1 MYDGRGDVN
10 TFLFQ
15 VADVFSLYPGA
26 SEEQKIV
33 STSVRLTG
41 LASAW
46 YRSIR
51 ADTTSFF
58 SWHAFASALKA
69 AFKTKSDESKARDQL
84 HLARQKPNQSAVS
97 YATQLR
103 SLYVQIP
110 DMHEGEKLDR
120 FRQGLH
126 PPLRALVDI
135 QNPTSFSQAVEIAVA
150 HDSAYRDAGI
160 STTVPMQLG
169 FISHNRPPVETSA
182 EPIQEA
188 KASIP
193 INDTT
198 IGVLPAP
205 TATTAPRYRITKLS
219 NTQGQPA
226 DLLIF
231 AGTFHKHPVR
241 ILIDGG
247 ASASFIDEEFCDRF
261 EVQAAQKHDPD
272 MIRLADGHQQQSTAM
287 IPNARFRVSSY
298 KGVQTLHCT
307 KLHGFDIILG
317 KPWLAD
323 INPHIDWKQN
333 TMSFQHA
340 GRKHT
345 LRAPP
350 FPKHPDIDKY
360 TISTAGLRV
369 AMQTRQ
375 PMFLV
380 SITPSGINSAIDRHQ
395 IMDCTAI
402 TQKFADVFP
411 ADLPA
416 GLPPQRAVDHRIE
429 VEPGKR
435 PPTRSTYNMSTSELA
450 ELKAQI
456 TEMQEK
462 GFIRPSTSPYAAGV
476 LFVRKK
482 DGTFRMCV
490 DYRPLN
496 RITIK
501 NKYPLPRVENMLD
514 RLHGATVFSK
524 IDLRQGYH
532 QIRIAPEDIPKTAFS
547 TRYGHFEFTVLPFGL
562 CNAPA
567 TFQRLMNDIFRQ
579 ELDDHVIVYLDDILI
594 FSRTHEEHARHLD
607 RVLSLLRQHKL
618 YAKLSKCEFGRSQ
631 TEFLGHIITSTGIA
645 CDPSKLAAINS
656 WPVPTTVHDVR
667 SFLGLANY
675 YRRFVNNFSS
685 IAAPLTALT
694 QADGHDKQ
702 GKVTWT
708 STQQSAFDALKQ
720 ALTSAPIL
728 IAPDPAQPYT
738 LRCDASGIGIG
749 AVLSQGTGPAE
760 RVVAYHSRKLL
771 PAERNYPTHE
781 QELLSLVEALKVWRH
796 YLLGAHF
803 TLLTD
808 NWANKH
814 LQTQPRLDSRRQAR
828 WMEVLQ
834 EYNCHIDHIP
844 GKQNVVADALSRR
857 ADYQLYTSALG
868 IPLAPNTPGIP
879 LAPNTPG
886 IPLAPNNPGIPTATG
901 TESLSAP
908 HPQLHIDEQS
918 ATADPQYQ
926 RHLAA
931 ALAGKARQFQI
942 QGNLMYHTG
951 RGTRRLYIPVGPMR
965 TALLREAHDIPIS
978 GHLGRDK
985 TYAQLSRHFFWPR
998 MAASVHNYVRT
1009 CTHCQRNKS
1018 NTAKPIGLLHPLPI
1032 PQHRWEHVSMD
1043 LITQLPSTAAGHDA
1057 IVVFVDKLT
1066 KMIHAVP
1073 TTTTVTAPILA
1084 RIFFDHVF
1092 RLHGLPKVIVSDR
1105 DPRFTA
1111 AFWKELFHL
1120 TGTHLNMSTA
1130 NHPQTD
1136 GQTERANRTL
1146 EDMLRNFVSPHH
1158 DDWDTHLTAAEFAY
1172 NSSVHAA
1179 TGFTPFHLNSGQ
1191 QAHTP
1196 LSLSAPASHV
1206 APADK
1211 ESAQAF
1217 LQRMAADIT
1226 AATHHLHNAQERATK
1241 YANAKRQDH
1250 SFKVGDQVYLADSFF
1265 THSQIAQSAADHAT
1279 RKFSPRQHGPFRVLE
1294 IVTPVALRLEFPSGC
1309 PNMGLVIFMQILFQ
1323 YCTISDSVCH
1333 IGTCELVRIY
1343 WQAARY
1349 LLQVRPCRRKRARIH
1364 LSCSPSIVLVQVI
1377 ARRKPMVHS
1386 RQRAHLA
1393 ALVKSPRAAYL
1404 HSPSGLKAAARRAE
1418 AIALEVHAKNELLM
1432 TEVEWQHAH
1441 EEVLN
1446 AIVHDFEEK
1455 LEHQQAGQRQLRG
1468 YWATSVAAVGR
1479 GEARMSKTGMNL
1491 NVKIGAAIALSTL
1504 HNI

>member
-120 FRQGLH
+120 FRQ
-126 PPLRALVDI
+126 
-135 QNPTSFSQAVEIAVA
+135 
-150 HDSAYRDAGI
+150 
-160 STTVPMQLG
+160 
-169 FISHNRPPVETSA
+169 
-182 EPIQEA
+182 
-188 KASIP
+188 
-193 INDTT
+193 
-198 IGVLPAP
+198 
-205 TATTAPRYRITKLS
+205 APRYRITKLS

-231 AGTFHKHPVR
+231 TGTFHKHPVR

-247 ASASFIDEEFCDRF
+247 ASASFIDEEFCDKF

-287 IPNARFRVSSY
+287 IPNARFRMSSY

-350 FPKHPDIDKY
+350 SPKHPDIDKY

-380 SITPSGINSAIDRHQ
+380 SITPTGIDSATDRHQ

-532 QIRIAPEDIPKTAFS
+532 QIRIAP
-547 TRYGHFEFTVLPFGL
+547 
-562 CNAPA
+562 
-567 TFQRLMNDIFRQ
+567 
-579 ELDDHVIVYLDDILI
+579 
-594 FSRTHEEHARHLD
+594 
-607 RVLSLLRQHKL
+607 
-618 YAKLSKCEFGRSQ
+618 
-631 TEFLGHIITSTGIA
+631 
-645 CDPSKLAAINS
+645 
-656 WPVPTTVHDVR
+656 
-667 SFLGLANY
+667 AN
-675 YRRFVNNFSS
+675 
-685 IAAPLTALT
+685 
-694 QADGHDKQ
+694 
-702 GKVTWT
+702 
-708 STQQSAFDALKQ
+708 
-720 ALTSAPIL
+720 
-728 IAPDPAQPYT
+728 
-738 LRCDASGIGIG
+738 
-749 AVLSQGTGPAE
+749 
-760 RVVAYHSRKLL
+760 
-771 PAERNYPTHE
+771 
-781 QELLSLVEALKVWRH
+781 
-796 YLLGAHF
+796 
-803 TLLTD
+803 
-808 NWANKH
+808 
-814 LQTQPRLDSRRQAR
+814 
-828 WMEVLQ
+828 
-834 EYNCHIDHIP
+834 
-844 GKQNVVADALSRR
+844 
-857 ADYQLYTSALG
+857 
-868 IPLAPNTPGIP
+868 
-879 LAPNTPG
+879 
-886 IPLAPNNPGIPTATG
+886 
-901 TESLSAP
+901 
-908 HPQLHIDEQS
+908 
-918 ATADPQYQ
+918 
-926 RHLAA
+926 
-931 ALAGKARQFQI
+931 
-942 QGNLMYHTG
+942 
-951 RGTRRLYIPVGPMR
+951 
-965 TALLREAHDIPIS
+965 
-978 GHLGRDK
+978 
-985 TYAQLSRHFFWPR
+985 
-998 MAASVHNYVRT
+998 
-1009 CTHCQRNKS
+1009 
-1018 NTAKPIGLLHPLPI
+1018 
-1032 PQHRWEHVSMD
+1032 
-1043 LITQLPSTAAGHDA
+1043 
-1057 IVVFVDKLT
+1057 
-1066 KMIHAVP
+1066 
-1073 TTTTVTAPILA
+1073 
-1084 RIFFDHVF
+1084 
-1092 RLHGLPKVIVSDR
+1092 
-1105 DPRFTA
+1105 
-1111 AFWKELFHL
+1111 
-1120 TGTHLNMSTA
+1120 
-1130 NHPQTD
+1130 
-1136 GQTERANRTL
+1136 
-1146 EDMLRNFVSPHH
+1146 
-1158 DDWDTHLTAAEFAY
+1158 
-1172 NSSVHAA
+1172 
-1179 TGFTPFHLNSGQ
+1179 
-1191 QAHTP
+1191 
-1196 LSLSAPASHV
+1196 
-1206 APADK
+1206 K

-1217 LQRMAADIT
+1217 LPRMAADIT

-1294 IVTPVALRLEFPSGC
+1294 VVTPVALRLEFPPVWKSMHPVVHVSHVKVHNDGSAMF
-1309 PNMGLVIFMQILFQ
+1309 PTRNPAPPPEPEVIDGEAHFHVQEFRNHRFQ
-1323 YCTISDSVCH
+1323 RSQ
-1333 IGTCELVRIY
+1333 L
-1343 WQAARY
+1343 Q
-1349 LLQVRPCRRKRARIH
+1349 LQVKWLGHPDHENCWLPLTQLQQDLSKGVLKKLLDDYARREVDWWPEAFPCRAAFAAVGLGNSRIH
-1364 LSCSPSIVLVQVI
+1364 LRII
-1377 ARRKPMVHS
+1377 RK
-1386 RQRAHLA
+1386 
-1393 ALVKSPRAAYL
+1393 
-1404 HSPSGLKAAARRAE
+1404 
-1418 AIALEVHAKNELLM
+1418 
-1432 TEVEWQHAH
+1432 
-1441 EEVLN
+1441 
-1446 AIVHDFEEK
+1446 
-1455 LEHQQAGQRQLRG
+1455 
-1468 YWATSVAAVGR
+1468 AVGPLMINKDR
-1479 GEARMSKTGMNL
+1479 SRL
-1491 NVKIGAAIALSTL
+1491 DRP
-1504 HNI
+1504 

>member
-1 MYDGRGDVN
+1 M
-10 TFLFQ
+10 
-15 VADVFSLYPGA
+15 
-26 SEEQKIV
+26 
-33 STSVRLTG
+33 
-41 LASAW
+41 
-46 YRSIR
+46 
-51 ADTTSFF
+51 
-58 SWHAFASALKA
+58 
-69 AFKTKSDESKARDQL
+69 
-84 HLARQKPNQSAVS
+84 
-97 YATQLR
+97 
-103 SLYVQIP
+103 QIP

-160 STTVPMQLG
+160 STAVPMQLG
-169 FISHNRPPVETSA
+169 AMQYGFTSSRPRHNPASASTPAPFTRASHKPLTPEEKAHYNMNNQCTFCREKGHVYRDCTHPNKKPLAKNYMEPMPSGENTKPT
-182 EPIQEA
+182 EPIAED
-188 KASIP
+188 SFLP
-193 INDTT
+193 SDTET
-198 IGVLPAP
+198 DILPAP
-205 TATTAPRYRITKLS
+205 TAPALPRFSITKLS
-219 NTQGQPA
+219 KSADQRA

-247 ASASFIDEEFCDRF
+247 ASASFIDEDFCNRF
-261 EVQAAQKHDPD
+261 DIQAASKHDPD

-287 IPNARFRVSSY
+287 IPNARFRMASY

-307 KLHGFDIILG
+307 TLHGFDIILG
-317 KPWLAD
+317 KPWLAEL
-323 INPHIDWKQN
+323 NPHIDWKQN
-333 TMSFQHA
+333 TMTFNHA

-350 FPKHPDIDKY
+350 PAKHPDIDKY

-369 AMQTRQ
+369 AIHTRQ

-380 SITPSGINSAIDRHQ
+380 SITPTGGDTTTETHQ
-395 IMDCTAI
+395 TMDCTAI
-402 TQKFADVFP
+402 TQRFPDVFP
-411 ADLPA
+411 SDLPA

-435 PPTRSTYNMSTSELA
+435 PPTRPTYNMSTSELA

-631 TEFLGHIITSTGIA
+631 TQFLGHIITSTGIA
-645 CDPSKLAAINS
+645 CDPNKVVAINS
-656 WPVPTTVHDVR
+656 WPVPTTVHEVR

-675 YRRFVNNFSS
+675 YRRFVNNFST
-685 IAAPLTALT
+685 IAEPLTALT

-708 STQQSAFDALKQ
+708 SAQQSAFDALKH

-728 IAPDPAQPYT
+728 IAPDPTQPYT

-814 LQTQPRLDSRRQAR
+814 LQTQPRLDSKRQAR

-844 GKQNVVADALSRR
+844 GKHNVVADALSRR
-857 ADYQLYTSALG
+857 SDYQLYISVLGVNTTEGASNVLG
-868 IPLAPNTPGIP
+868 IEIPNKHNTANTNEHTNTTEGASNVLGIEIPNKYNTTNTLKNTNTPLP
-879 LAPNTPG
+879 ASNTQLKQT
-886 IPLAPNNPGIPTATG
+886 ILDTAN
-901 TESLSAP
+901 S
-908 HPQLHIDEQS
+908 DEE
-918 ATADPQYQ
+918 YQ
-926 RHLAA
+926 RHKAA
-931 ALAGKARQFQI
+931 AVTGKARLFRI
-942 QGNLMYHTG
+942 EGDLIYHIG

-965 TALLREAHDIPIS
+965 TALLCEAHDIPIS

-985 TYAQLSRHFFWPR
+985 TYQQLSRHYFWPR
-998 MAASVHNYVRT
+998 MAASVHDYVRT
-1009 CTHCQRNKS
+1009 CPCCQRNKS
-1018 NTAKPIGLLHPLPI
+1018 NTAKPIGLLHPLPV
-1032 PQHRWEHVSMD
+1032 PQHRWEQVSMD

-1057 IVVFVDKLT
+1057 IVVFVDRLT

-1073 TTTTVTAPILA
+1073 TTTTVSASILA
-1084 RIFFDHVF
+1084 RTFFDHVF

-1105 DPRFTA
+1105 DPRFTST
-1111 AFWKELFHL
+1111 FWTELFRL

-1146 EDMLRNFVSPHH
+1146 EDMLRNFVSPYH

-1172 NSSVHAA
+1172 NSSTHAA

-1191 QAHTP
+1191 EPHTP
-1196 LSLSAPASHV
+1196 LSLSAPTPDH
-1206 APADK
+1206 APAEK
-1211 ESAQAF
+1211 ESAPAF
-1217 LQRMAADIT
+1217 LQRMAADISV
-1226 AATHHLHNAQERATK
+1226 AKHHLHNAQERATK

-1250 SFKVGDQVYLADSFF
+1250 VFKVGDQVYLADSFF
-1265 THSQIAQSAADHAT
+1265 THAQIAQSAANHAT
-1279 RKFSPRQHGPFRVLE
+1279 RKFSPIQHGPFRVLE
-1294 IVTPVALRLEFPSGC
+1294 VVTPVALRLEFPPVWKSIHPVVHVSHVKVHNDGSAMF
-1309 PNMGLVIFMQILFQ
+1309 PTRNPAPPPEPEIIDGEAHFHVQEFRKHRFLRGQLQLLVKWLGHPDHESCWLPLAQLQ
-1323 YCTISDSVCH
+1323 HDLSKGV
-1333 IGTCELVRIY
+1333 LKK
-1343 WQAARY
+1343 
-1349 LLQVRPCRRKRARIH
+1349 LLEDY
-1364 LSCSPSIVLVQVI
+1364 
-1377 ARRKPMVHS
+1377 ARRTKQPKNWKTV
-1386 RQRAHLA
+1386 
-1393 ALVKSPRAAYL
+1393 VKA
-1404 HSPSGLKAAARRAE
+1404 
-1418 AIALEVHAKNELLM
+1418 
-1432 TEVEWQHAH
+1432 
-1441 EEVLN
+1441 
-1446 AIVHDFEEK
+1446 
-1455 LEHQQAGQRQLRG
+1455 
-1468 YWATSVAAVGR
+1468 
-1479 GEARMSKTGMNL
+1479 
-1491 NVKIGAAIALSTL
+1491 
-1504 HNI
+1504 

>member
-135 QNPTSFSQAVEIAVA
+135 QNPTSFSQAVEIAA
-150 HDSAYRDAGI
+150 APADLALHSASSAP
-160 STTVPMQLG
+160 TA
-169 FISHNRPPVETSA
+169 VETSA

-188 KASIP
+188 KTSIP
-193 INDTT
+193 ISDTT
-198 IGVLPAP
+198 IDVLPAP
-205 TATTAPRYRITKLS
+205 TAPTAPIAPRYRITKLS

-247 ASASFIDEEFCDRF
+247 ASASFIDEEFCDKF

-287 IPNARFRVSSY
+287 IPNARFRMSSY

-323 INPHIDWKQN
+323 LNPHIDWKLN

-350 FPKHPDIDKY
+350 SPKHPDIDKY

-380 SITPSGINSAIDRHQ
+380 SITPAGIDSATDRHQ

-594 FSRTHEEHARHLD
+594 FSRTHEEHAKHLD

-728 IAPDPAQPYT
+728 IAPDPTQPYT

-796 YLLGAHF
+796 YLLGAQF

-879 LAPNTPG
+879 LAPNT
-886 IPLAPNNPGIPTATG
+886 PGIPTATG

-1191 QAHTP
+1191 QPHTP
-1196 LSLSAPASHV
+1196 LSLSVPASHV

-1250 SFKVGDQVYLADSFF
+1250 NFKVGDQVYLADSFF

-1294 IVTPVALRLEFPSGC
+1294 VVTPVALRLEFPPVWKSMHPVVHVSHVKVHNDGSAMF
-1309 PNMGLVIFMQILFQ
+1309 PTRNPAPPPEPEVIDGETHFHVQEFRNHRFQ
-1323 YCTISDSVCH
+1323 RRQ
-1333 IGTCELVRIY
+1333 L
-1343 WQAARY
+1343 Q
-1349 LLQVRPCRRKRARIH
+1349 LQVKWLGHPDH
-1364 LSCSPSIVLVQVI
+1364 ENSWLPLTQLQQDLSKGVLKKLLDDY
-1377 ARRKPMVHS
+1377 ARRTKQP
-1386 RQRAHLA
+1386 
-1393 ALVKSPRAAYL
+1393 KNW
-1404 HSPSGLKAAARRAE
+1404 KTT
-1418 AIALEVHAKNELLM
+1418 AK
-1432 TEVEWQHAH
+1432 Q
-1441 EEVLN
+1441 
-1446 AIVHDFEEK
+1446 
-1455 LEHQQAGQRQLRG
+1455 
-1468 YWATSVAAVGR
+1468 
-1479 GEARMSKTGMNL
+1479 
-1491 NVKIGAAIALSTL
+1491 
-1504 HNI
+1504 